1 MDLMTNFIPADWAP
15 FVALGLLVL
24 MLVTFIWEKYPPEVT
39 AAGAAALFI
48 ALGLVPMDQVL
59 GVFSN
64 SAPITIGAMFV
75 LSGALV
81 RTGLLEELSNRI
93 ITLAGQRPFIA
104 GVAFVA
110 ATMIGS
116 AFMNNTPIVLVLI
129 PVVIRLARSLGIAE
143 TRLLI
148 PLSYVAILGGTLT
161 LVGTSTNILISGVA
175 TQQGLEEF
183 GIFEIMPVGLIAIAT
198 GLTTLAV
205 LGPLLLPTRRGSMD
219 NAAKQDSVYLTEV
232 RVTDDFASL
241 GKPLSEVT
249 VFSHAGVQVTAI
261 RRGGRLRR
269 DGLDEHEVSAGDEFV
284 IRATISELLTLH
296 AVTGLVTGYRRGAA
310 PTTANEGELVIAEA
324 MVTGGHRGGSQ
335 TLDQMSIGYRHGMR
349 VLGAYRHG
357 HQIGPDLRS
366 AQLRA
371 ADSLLLEGTQG
382 AFEQLSSAGD
392 MMTVTLSSGR
402 AYRRGRAPIALLA
415 LLAVVG
421 LAALNVAPIAIVSLV
436 AVAVILIL
444 RCIDSEEA
452 WGAIDAQIL
461 VLIFAMLIVGV
472 GLQETGAVQL
482 IVDTLAPVLDGL
494 PPILLLAA
502 VFAVTSI
509 LTEMVTNS
517 AVAVILTPIAVG
529 LAAQAGIDPR
539 PLVVGVMFGASA
551 SFATPIGYQTNTLVY
566 GAGDYRFTDFLKVG
580 VPMNLIVGA
589 ASVLAI
595 PLFFPF

>member
-1 MDLMTNFIPADWAP
+1 MEIMTNFISAGAAP
-15 FVALGLLVL
+15 LVALGLLL
-24 MLVTFIWEKYPPEVT
+24 LLLAAFIWEKYPPEVS

-48 ALGLVPMDQVL
+48 VLGLVPLDQVM

-64 SAPITIGAMFV
+64 AAPITIGAMFV

-81 RTGLLEELSNRI
+81 RTGLLEALSNRI
-93 ITLAGQRPFIA
+93 VQLAGARPWIA
-104 GVAFVA
+104 GLAFVV
-110 ATMIGS
+110 ATMVAS
-116 AFMNNTPIVLVLI
+116 AFVNNTPVVLVLI

-161 LVGTSTNILISGVA
+161 LIGTSTNILISGVA
-175 TQQGLEEF
+175 TEQGLDPF
-183 GIFEIMPVGLIAIAT
+183 GIFEIAPVGLISIVA
-198 GLTTLAV
+198 GLAALAV
-205 LGPLLLPTRRGSMD
+205 LGPLLLPARAGSMD
-219 NAAKQDSVYLTEV
+219 NAAKRDAVYLTEV
-232 RVTDDFASL
+232 RVTEEYGSL
-241 GKPLSEVT
+241 NKPLSDVAD
-249 VFSHAGVQVTAI
+249 FSHAGVQVTGV
-261 RRGGRLRR
+261 RQGGIVRR
-269 DGLDEHEVSAGDEFV
+269 DGLPDHEVKAGDEIV
-284 IRATISELLTLH
+284 LRATMSELLTLH
-296 AVTGLVTGYRRGAA
+296 TMKGLVTGYRRGAA
-310 PTTANEGELVIAEA
+310 PAAAADGDLVIAEA
-324 MVTGGHRGGSQ
+324 MVTAGRRGGSQ

-357 HQIGPDLRS
+357 HQVGPDLRN
-366 AQLRA
+366 ARLRP
-371 ADSLLLEGTQG
+371 ADSLLLEGSQG
-382 AFEQLSSAGD
+382 AFDQLSSAGD

-402 AYRRGRAPIALLA
+402 AYRRARAPLALLA
-415 LLAVVG
+415 LLAVVA
-421 LAALNVAPIAIVSLV
+421 LAALNVAPIAVLSLV
-436 AVAVILIL
+436 AVATILIL

-482 IVDTLAPVLDGL
+482 IVDTLAPLLDGL

-502 VFAVTSI
+502 LYAVTST

-566 GAGDYRFTDFLKVG
+566 GAGDYRFADFLRIG

>member
-1 MDLMTNFIPADWAP
+1 MTNFIPADWAP

-249 VFSHAGVQVTAI
+249 VFSHAGVQVAAI
-261 RRGGRLRR
+261 RRGGRLRL
-269 DGLDEHEVSAGDEFV
+269 DGLDEHEVSAGDEFL

-529 LAAQAGIDPR
+529 LAGQAGIDPR

>member
-1 MDLMTNFIPADWAP
+1 PTGAP
-15 FVALGLLVL
+15 
-24 MLVTFIWEKYPPEVT
+24 
-39 AAGAAALFI
+39 
-48 ALGLVPMDQVL
+48 
-59 GVFSN
+59 
-64 SAPITIGAMFV
+64 
-75 LSGALV
+75 
-81 RTGLLEELSNRI
+81 
-93 ITLAGQRPFIA
+93 
-104 GVAFVA
+104 
-110 ATMIGS
+110 
-116 AFMNNTPIVLVLI
+116 
-129 PVVIRLARSLGIAE
+129 
-143 TRLLI
+143 
-148 PLSYVAILGGTLT
+148 
-161 LVGTSTNILISGVA
+161 
-175 TQQGLEEF
+175 
-183 GIFEIMPVGLIAIAT
+183 
-198 GLTTLAV
+198 
-205 LGPLLLPTRRGSMD
+205 
-219 NAAKQDSVYLTEV
+219 
-232 RVTDDFASL
+232 
-241 GKPLSEVT
+241 
-249 VFSHAGVQVTAI
+249 
-261 RRGGRLRR
+261 
-269 DGLDEHEVSAGDEFV
+269 DGD
-284 IRATISELLTLH
+284 
-296 AVTGLVTGYRRGAA
+296 
-310 PTTANEGELVIAEA
+310 LVIAEA
-324 MVTGGHRGGSQ
+324 MVTGGSRAGSQ

-357 HQIGPDLRS
+357 HQMGPDLRS
-366 AQLRA
+366 ARLRA

-436 AVAVILIL
+436 AVALILIL

-502 VFAVTSI
+502 IYAVTSI

-539 PLVVGVMFGASA
+539 PLVVAVMFGASA

-566 GAGDYRFTDFLKVG
+566 GAGDYRFTDFLKIG

-589 ASVLAI
+589 ASVIAI